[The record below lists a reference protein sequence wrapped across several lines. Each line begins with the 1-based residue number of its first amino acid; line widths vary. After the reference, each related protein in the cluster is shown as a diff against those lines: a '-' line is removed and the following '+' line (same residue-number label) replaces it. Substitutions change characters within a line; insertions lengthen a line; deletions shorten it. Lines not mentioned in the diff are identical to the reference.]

1 MSPTVGNC
9 EDNLQL
15 WSATC
20 TDTKTYSTILD
31 WFSFANSWITFGSQN
46 KWKFYKILPEISLD
60 PFFLYPVDD
69 LSENRMKSLRLQ
81 SISHETLVKT
91 DDFNISGRAEKRT
104 CRGTIVTLSPS
115 TRFRRKLEN
124 AGKTNHLRL
133 WRDTVSG
140 ASMFVRWGTPS
151 HVSSNNES
159 AGNRKRD

>member
-1 MSPTVGNC
+1 MSPTVEYC
-9 EDNLQL
+9 EDNLQP

-20 TDTKTYSTILD
+20 TDTKAYSTILD
-31 WFSFANSWITFGSQN
+31 WFSVANYWINFGSQN
-46 KWKFYKILPEISLD
+46 KKKFCIILLEISSD
-60 PFFLYPVDD
+60 PFFLYPVDN
-69 LSENRMKSLRLQ
+69 LRENRMKYLWLQ
-81 SISHETLVKT
+81 SISHETLVKS